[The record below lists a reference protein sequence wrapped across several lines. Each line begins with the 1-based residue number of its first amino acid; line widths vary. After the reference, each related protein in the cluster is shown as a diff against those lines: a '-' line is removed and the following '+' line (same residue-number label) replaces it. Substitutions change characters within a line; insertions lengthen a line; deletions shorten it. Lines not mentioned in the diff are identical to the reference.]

1 MTTLFVAVKDRK
13 VVFLDID
20 EFKEFNTA
28 HTEPVVGRN
37 LLPRFTLALEA
48 HVHHHGDAYRQG
60 GDEYRVLLPGESRP
74 LAVAFLAELR
84 AKVAAYEVPP
94 LPPPEPDKG
103 LMQLGKKNKDGNI
116 VRLVPKQ
123 DMRTDA
129 PMNSL
134 MLDDV
139 MQVAQE
145 AE

>member
-1 MTTLFVAVKDRK
+1 VTTLFVAVKDRK

-48 HVHHHGDAYRQG
+48 HAHHHGDAYRQG

-84 AKVAAYEVPP
+84 AKVAALKYPEGLRGHHGIHRSLHPRP
-94 LPPPEPDKG
+94 RLPPD
-103 LMQLGKKNKDGNI
+103 
-116 VRLVPKQ
+116 
-123 DMRTDA
+123 RTRA
-129 PMNSL
+129 ARPGW
-134 MLDDV
+134 
-139 MQVAQE
+139 
-145 AE
+145 